1 MIIAHNTFT
10 LLERLFPFDWHIHS
24 MNAIA
29 KTFNFLKITS
39 LYWMTGVYC
48 IVRMLKYTIHHKYHL
63 ISIAGVVFYDECLLI
78 WWQLHYLFMFTSK
91 IDGNTLRTLKTQN
104 TISFP

>member
-1 MIIAHNTFT
+1 
-10 LLERLFPFDWHIHS
+10 
-24 MNAIA
+24 
-29 KTFNFLKITS
+29 
-39 LYWMTGVYC
+39 
-48 IVRMLKYTIHHKYHL
+48 MLKYTIHHKYHL

-104 TISFP
+104 TIPFPRIVINFFGFKYEVDRKITRRLFRNIQKQNKQN